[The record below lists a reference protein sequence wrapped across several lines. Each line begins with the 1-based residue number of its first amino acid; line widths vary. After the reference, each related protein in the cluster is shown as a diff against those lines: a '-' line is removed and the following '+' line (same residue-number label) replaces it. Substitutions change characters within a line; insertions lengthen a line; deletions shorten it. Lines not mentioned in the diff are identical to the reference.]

1 MILNK
6 ILNNLTKFKTI
17 SPLSLST
24 AFTTKFN
31 TYLTLTSNP
40 ILNTNHNSFSTT
52 SLKSDAANNLMEFFD
67 AKENWRETK
76 VRHGREWKIE
86 ELRLKSN
93 IDLHK
98 LWYILHKE
106 RNMLLTMEE
115 VYKENFLLFPSP
127 ERIAKVRGS
136 LILFI
141 LKTFDF

>member
-1 MILNK
+1 MILKN

-24 AFTTKFN
+24 AFFTKFN
-31 TYLTLTSNP
+31 TCLNLTTNP
-40 ILNTNHNSFSTT
+40 IVNTSHNLFSTT
-52 SLKSDAANNLMEFFD
+52 SLKSDAANLMEFFD

-115 VYKENFLLFPSP
+115 VYKENFVLFPSP
-127 ERIAKVRGS
+127 ERIAKVRE
-136 LILFI
+136 LNFI
-141 LKTFDF
+141 HF

>member
-1 MILNK
+1 MWREK
-6 ILNNLTKFKTI
+6 I
-17 SPLSLST
+17 SLI
-24 AFTTKFN
+24 N
-31 TYLTLTSNP
+31 Q
-40 ILNTNHNSFSTT
+40 NSFSTT

-106 RNMLLTMEE
+106 RNILLTMEE